1 MGHQKATLPQEGGFF
16 WARAGCRRLGKINP
30 LALIRAI
37 ISGRDRLS
45 SGEPSGEHGRFM
57 SKHDSDQVIDRA
69 RYRRITRFFARVIFH
84 LAWWDIFLGRFP
96 LVRGYVRRSRPDR
109 LRQLSRRF
117 RGLAVEMG
125 GVMIKLGQFLSSRVD
140 VLPPEITSEL
150 QGLQDEVPP
159 EPAEA
164 IQAVLQAEL
173 GDLSARFSEI
183 ESTPMA
189 AASLGQTHRAWLC
202 DGARANGRG
211 PAVAVKIQRPQ
222 IEALVRTDLAAL
234 RAVAPWIMRYRPVR
248 RRANVPA
255 LMDEFARTLWEEL
268 DYLSEADNAER
279 FGRMFA
285 TDSNVY
291 IPRVFREHSTGR
303 VLTLENV
310 EAIKITD
317 MAAMTAANIDSA
329 KVAATLFDAYFRQV
343 FQEGFFHADPHP
355 GNFFVRPREQV
366 DDRRANG
373 SRPFELIFVDFGMV
387 GRIPQPMADNLR
399 RVLVSVTRRD
409 ARGLTEAYN
418 DLGFF
423 LPGTDLERITE
434 AQARVLNQI
443 WGRKLLDLSR
453 PDPAEVQEI
462 GQEFKDILFDFP
474 FQLPQD
480 FIYLG
485 RAIGMLSGLVSQLD
499 PQINPW
505 YVIER
510 YGRQLMDDDRV
521 GEFGWELL
529 REWLRPFILLPARLD
544 RLMTAVEEGRFV
556 LQTNLERQT
565 MRRLDSLEQRVGQL
579 KWGLLAGA
587 AWLSGTLF
595 YVNGNSELGVASWIA
610 AGLLSLWMLW
620 GK

>member
-1 MGHQKATLPQEGGFF
+1 MIA
-16 WARAGCRRLGKINP
+16 
-30 LALIRAI
+30 
-37 ISGRDRLS
+37 
-45 SGEPSGEHGRFM
+45 
-57 SKHDSDQVIDRA
+57 HDSDTTIDRP
-69 RYRRITRFFARVIFH
+69 RYRRIIRFFAGVILH
-84 LAWWDIFLGRFP
+84 LAWWDILLGRVP
-96 LVRGYVRRSRPDR
+96 LLRRHVRRSRPER

-117 RGLAVEMG
+117 RNLAVEMG

-140 VLPPEITSEL
+140 VLPPEITTEL

-159 EPAEA
+159 VPNDQ
-164 IQAVLQAEL
+164 IQAVLRAEL

-183 ESTPMA
+183 ETAPLA
-189 AASLGQTHRAWLC
+189 AASLGQTHRAWLVAEA
-202 DGARANGRG
+202 GSNGRG
-211 PAVAVKIQRPQ
+211 PSVVVKVQRPQ
-222 IEALVRTDLAAL
+222 IEEIVRTDLAAL

-248 RRANVPA
+248 RRADIPA

-279 FGRMFA
+279 FAQMFA
-285 TDSNVY
+285 SDPQVY
-291 IPRVFREHSTGR
+291 IPRVYRQHSTGR
-303 VLTLENV
+303 ALTLENV
-310 EAIKITD
+310 EAIKVTD
-317 MAAMTAANIDSA
+317 VAGMTAANIDSR
-329 KVAATLFDAYFRQV
+329 KVAITLFDAYFRQV
-343 FQEGFFHADPHP
+343 FREGFFHADPHP
-355 GNFFVRPREQV
+355 GNLFVRPRADAADGRQG
-366 DDRRANG
+366 NG

-387 GRIPQPMADNLR
+387 GRIPQPMGDNLR
-399 RVLVSVTRRD
+399 RVLVCVTQRD

-485 RAIGMLSGLVSQLD
+485 RAMGMLSGLVSQLD

-505 YVIER
+505 YLIER
-510 YGRQLMDDDRV
+510 YGRELIDRKEAS
-521 GEFGWELL
+521 EFSWELL
-529 REWLRPFILLPARLD
+529 REWLQPFVLLPSRVD
-544 RLMTAVEEGRFV
+544 RLLTAVEEGRFV

-565 MRRLDSLEQRVGQL
+565 MRRLDGLERRMGQL
-579 KWGLLAGA
+579 KWGILAGA

-595 YVNGNSELGVASWIA
+595 YINGDAQLGVASWIA